1 MTLRH
6 LGMVVVCCLVLA
18 ACGGGASPGSSTTAP
33 PATTSASTTTTGA
46 PATTSAPTTT
56 GAPTTTALSDLHP
69 AWPVSWAALWP
80 HDGASA
86 PYVAR
91 DAFDQQIETAVGMD
105 YGIDW
110 DGGTWDRI
118 WIGSPDPAEL
128 GVAFY
133 LQRPAPWVVVL
144 WGAHT
149 YNGDFTMTE
158 RCDPPITLDLLG
170 LPEEVA
176 SGETTLVIE
185 GPGDFTD
192 EGPYT
197 FTLSFVGFEDV
208 TVAAGD
214 FANTAHLHLRAEE
227 PGGFVAET
235 DLWID
240 AEQALVR
247 LEPAH
252 VFSSLELAGAWSG

>member
-6 LGMVVVCCLVLA
+6 LGMVVVCCLLLA
-18 ACGGGASPGSSTTAP
+18 ACGRGASPASSTAAP
-33 PATTSASTTTTGA
+33 ATTTSASTTTTGA
-46 PATTSAPTTT
+46 PTTGAPTTS
-56 GAPTTTALSDLHP
+56 APTTTALSDLHP

-80 HDGASA
+80 ADGASA

-105 YGIDW
+105 YGVDW
-110 DGGTWDRI
+110 DGGIWDRI
-118 WIGSPDPAEL
+118 WIGSPDPAGL

-170 LPEEVA
+170 LPEEAA
-176 SGETTLVIE
+176 SGETTLAIE

-192 EGPYT
+192 EGSYT
-197 FTLSFVGFEDV
+197 LTLSFVGFEDV

-214 FANTAHLHLRAEE
+214 FTNTAHLHLRAEE

-252 VFSSLELAGAWSG
+252 VFSSLELGGAWSG